1 MNQAPLFDDAGN
13 RVEEVGSEPVTS
25 VEEVLRIARSVLAP
39 EDKTSAEP
47 PILAARRRL
56 RAKASGAQYR
66 GLVAKWA
73 PYETAKGFVA
83 IHDPIEGEWHEVRG
97 SDAPSWAKREAGLR
111 ARLYKEGLRDAYD
124 LTSRQIARIR
134 RDKGMRREDVGI
146 VEEFAIKG
154 EEVA

>member
-1 MNQAPLFDDAGN
+1 MRGLP
-13 RVEEVGSEPVTS
+13 
-25 VEEVLRIARSVLAP
+25 AR
-39 EDKTSAEP
+39 
-47 PILAARRRL
+47 
-56 RAKASGAQYR
+56 YR

-124 LTSRQIARIR
+124 LTSRQIARFR
-134 RDKGMRREDVGI
+134 RDKGLRRGDIGI
-146 VEEFAIKG
+146 VEEFPIEG
-154 EEVA
+154 EGAA